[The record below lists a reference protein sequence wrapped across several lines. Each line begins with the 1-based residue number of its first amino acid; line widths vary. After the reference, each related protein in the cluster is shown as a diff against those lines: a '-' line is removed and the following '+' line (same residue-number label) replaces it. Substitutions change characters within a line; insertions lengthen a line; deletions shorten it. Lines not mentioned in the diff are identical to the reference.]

1 MQTNKHRMTEEV
13 EENLI
18 QQVVSKYVPYWPMFL
33 AALIIA
39 VSIALVYLH
48 YTIPVYEATATILIK
63 DEKKGNEDS
72 KLMESLDQIS
82 SKKIVENEIEIIQSR
97 ALMINVVKALS
108 LYAPIYEKG
117 TVHTIS
123 AYIKSPINI

>member
-1 MQTNKHRMTEEV
+1 MMSSNKNKMTEDV

-18 QQVVSKYVPYWPMFL
+18 QQVVSKYLPYWPMFM
-33 AALIIA
+33 AAIIIA
-39 VSIALVYLH
+39 AGLGYIYLR
-48 YTIPVYEATATILIK
+48 YTTPVYEATATILIK

-97 ALMINVVKALS
+97 TLMVNVVKALS
-108 LYAPIYEKG
+108 LYAPVYEKG
-117 TVHTIS
+117 
-123 AYIKSPINI
+123 